1 MADIRRDIGM
11 AKENW
16 PPAIGGPLQQNA
28 PNILFEML
36 IILSAS
42 KYTYNHS
49 MSFLKILVVLLPD
62 WLIFTQFNT
71 KYAEFGDNMNKKSI
85 YCCCNFFDN
94 SIPRKRGLGFEN
106 VGFQSQQKKEE
117 KKALFASGR
126 EFVRQCLSDGWE

>member
-1 MADIRRDIGM
+1 MQDENKKKSIFRKSFTEIGQKFYGGYDTNKKKSIFRKENFLRKLDRNFMADIRRDIGM

-49 MSFLKILVVLLPD
+49 MSFLKILVVLLP
-62 WLIFTQFNT
+62 
-71 KYAEFGDNMNKKSI
+71 A
-85 YCCCNFFDN
+85 
-94 SIPRKRGLGFEN
+94 
-106 VGFQSQQKKEE
+106 
-117 KKALFASGR
+117 
-126 EFVRQCLSDGWE
+126 